1 MSKPRKFIDNGFKFS
16 KLDNQIYATLRKWN
30 NQKWSEISERGWKA
44 KYLSMKDNYI
54 FFKIPKNDKAYA
66 SKKLFADKTL
76 AVEQV
81 AVQIDSPNELSKNVS
96 NGKGKEWFTPSAFW
110 FLHEEEEEKESEGN
124 EEEGGLHEQEK
135 GGNEEEESKGI
146 EEESEQSSC
155 ETGNGSLVLPVNDKP
170 QAIRDCVVEGCKSLA
185 THGFV
190 DEPVLDASVCYR
202 IAHVQFLKARR
213 PGVQIVQQLTAIAAI
228 GRWDAGAAIAKAQL
242 TKADLEV
249 AKKEKKRIASQKFRD
264 NSKKKAKRYATGK

>member
-76 AVEQV
+76 TVEQV

-110 FLHEEEEEKESEGN
+110 FLHEEEEKESEGN
-124 EEEGGLHEQEK
+124 EQEK

-202 IAHVQFLKARR
+202 IAHVQFLKAKR

-228 GRWDAGAAIAKAQL
+228 GRGGAGAAIAKAQL

-249 AKKEKKRIASQKFRD
+249 AKKEKKELPHKSSETI
-264 NSKKKAKRYATGK
+264 KKKGKKICYRKMKGL